1 MDKSWEKIVLAV
13 SLVLLAAGAVAL
25 AIFFPAKADIGSSG
39 NTEIRSGSKVNK
51 VDEKIIENFAQ
62 GWTKPAAWGTH
73 DSLLFISDSYLYDR
87 KDEKIIPADNGT
99 VIDTIPLQWLIENNL
114 NIKSATVGLD
124 DPDRDGF
131 SNKAEYAAKTDPRDP
146 ASHPAFFDQLRLKAF
161 DLIPFRLKFQSYNDL
176 DGVKVFQINLLDVKV
191 RPSRLVK
198 IGDQLEGY
206 VVTKFKQNAF
216 KRINDKTKIEE
227 DVDEST
233 LTIEKPDIGFSI
245 DLVLNKTIDSPES
258 TARFVM
264 MLPGKTDREI
274 VVQRGKEL
282 EIPEEPGVKYLLL
295 RADANGARLRSVA
308 TKQEKDV
315 PKVTSQDLSEV
326 PSSSDRKETK

>member
-25 AIFFPAKADIGSSG
+25 AFFFPTKAEMGAPGSAEVKG
-39 NTEIRSGSKVNK
+39 GTKVTK
-51 VDEKIIENFAQ
+51 VDEKLIETFTQ
-62 GWTKPAAWGTH
+62 GWTKPPTWSAQ
-73 DSLLFISDSYLYDR
+73 SNLLFISDSYLYDR
-87 KDEKIIPADNGT
+87 KDEKIIPAEKGT
-99 VIDTIPLQWLIENNL
+99 LIDGIPLQWLIENNL

-131 SNKAEYAAKTDPRDP
+131 SNKLEYVTKTDPRDP
-146 ASHPAFFDQLRLKAF
+146 ASHPPFFDQLRLKAF

-176 DGVKVFQINLLDVKV
+176 DGVKVFQINLLDVRV

-206 VVTKFKQNAF
+206 VVTKFKQNVF
-216 KRINDKTKIEE
+216 KRVNPNTKIEE
-227 DVDEST
+227 EVDEST

-245 DLVLNKTIDSPES
+245 DLILNKTIDSPES

-264 MLPGKTDREI
+264 MLPGKTDKEL
-274 VVQRGKEL
+274 VVQRGKEFEL
-282 EIPEEPGVKYLLL
+282 AEEPGIKYVLL
-295 RADANGARLRSVA
+295 RADNNGARIRVVA

-326 PSSSDRKETK
+326 PSSSERKETK